1 MDKMSEHNK
10 LRDAVYLISSEGI
23 KTAISLVTLIHVS
36 PVFEKMFF
44 GQFAEASC
52 DNLELKL
59 YDYKDDDIKA
69 FVKLAG
75 LGSHY
80 QQQLEAGS
88 IMDAV
93 RACAAPAMLLVDK
106 YQAMG
111 LKRLCREAL
120 IQKPC
125 FEYIVKY
132 EDIFGEDCNWTNEEL
147 FCLIDSTRCVEEGA
161 TLMNHK
167 IITNE
172 KELSK
177 LSAATL
183 VKVVKM
189 MNDEVFLSRRLQPS
203 KKMPLPPLTRYE
215 HL

>member
-1 MDKMSEHNK
+1 MEHKTSKYIK
-10 LRDAVYLISSEGI
+10 LRDFVFLVSSEGI
-23 KTAISLVTLIHVS
+23 KTEVSLATLIHIS

-44 GQFAEASC
+44 GQFSEASLESL
-52 DNLELKL
+52 DLNLP
-59 YDYKDDDIKA
+59 DYEDTDIKA
-69 FVKLAG
+69 FVKLAE
-75 LGSHY
+75 LGSHH
-80 QQQLEAGS
+80 QKFEAGS
-88 IMDAV
+88 IMDTI
-93 RACAAPAMLLVDK
+93 RACSAPAMLLVDK
-106 YQAMG
+106 YQATG
-111 LKRLCREAL
+111 LKHLCREAL

-132 EDIFGEDCNWTNEEL
+132 EDYFGEDCNWTNEEL
-147 FCLIDSTRCVEEGA
+147 FCLIDSTRCVEEGS
-161 TLMNHK
+161 TLLHHK

-183 VKVVKM
+183 VKVVKL

-203 KKMPLPPLTRYE
+203 KKVPLPPLARYE